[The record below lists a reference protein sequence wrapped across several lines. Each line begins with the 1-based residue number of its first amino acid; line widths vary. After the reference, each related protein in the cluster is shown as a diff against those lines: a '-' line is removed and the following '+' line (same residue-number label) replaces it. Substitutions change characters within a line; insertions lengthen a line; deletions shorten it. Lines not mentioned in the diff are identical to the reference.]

1 MFRHRNS
8 AAESKTPLL
17 PGFLVVFV
25 LLVIVN
31 STGLIPEVVVN
42 GMTDLSRWC
51 LVAAIAALGIKT
63 SLGKLAVVGW
73 LPVILMVVETV
84 YLCGLVILVV
94 TYFS

>member
-1 MFRHRNS
+1 M
-8 AAESKTPLL
+8 PLL
-17 PGFLVVFV
+17 PGFLVAFA

-31 STGLIPEVVVN
+31 STGLIPAVVVN

-51 LVAAIAALGIKT
+51 LVSAIAALGIKT

-84 YLCGLVILVV
+84 YLCVLVILVV